1 MDCKGEYLNARRDT
15 DKKLQNGDA
24 SALDELISMYY
35 QEILRYCIWHAP
47 DRTQAEDAAQETFLK
62 AVKYLGNFGF
72 SGKFRAFLYKI
83 AANTCIDMQKNKWNQ
98 YTALEDLQK
107 EPSYVEKDFK
117 NVEEELV
124 ICSLVKNLELKDQE
138 IVLLRFGQNLKLREI
153 AEIVGLP
160 MRTVQSRLKVSLKVI
175 EKEMKG
181 GNLR

>member
-15 DKKLQNGDA
+15 DKKIAKWGCVCIGRTDLHVLPGDPA
-24 SALDELISMYY
+24 V
-35 QEILRYCIWHAP
+35 

>member
-1 MDCKGEYLNARRDT
+1 MREEILI
-15 DKKLQNGDA
+15 KKLQNGDA

-107 EPSYVEKDFK
+107 DRPMWKK
-117 NVEEELV
+117 ILKTWRK
-124 ICSLVKNLELKDQE
+124 SL
-138 IVLLRFGQNLKLREI
+138 
-153 AEIVGLP
+153 
-160 MRTVQSRLKVSLKVI
+160 
-175 EKEMKG
+175 
-181 GNLR
+181 

>member
-1 MDCKGEYLNARRDT
+1 MNCL
-15 DKKLQNGDA
+15 
-24 SALDELISMYY
+24 
-35 QEILRYCIWHAP
+35 
-47 DRTQAEDAAQETFLK
+47 
-62 AVKYLGNFGF
+62 V
-72 SGKFRAFLYKI
+72 LYMACSVYAHSHK
-83 AANTCIDMQKNKWNQ
+83 TMLT
-98 YTALEDLQK
+98 YLEDLQE

-124 ICSLVKNLELKDQE
+124 ICSLVKNLEPKDQE

>member
-1 MDCKGEYLNARRDT
+1 MREEILIKN
-15 DKKLQNGDA
+15 LQNGDA

-98 YTALEDLQK
+98 HTALEDLQE

-124 ICSLVKNLELKDQE
+124 ICSLVKNLE
-138 IVLLRFGQNLKLREI
+138 RFGQNLKLREI

>member
-1 MDCKGEYLNARRDT
+1 MREEILI
-15 DKKLQNGDA
+15 KKLQNGDA

-98 YTALEDLQK
+98 HTALEDLQE

-138 IVLLRFGQNLKLREI
+138 IVLLRFGQNMKLR
-153 AEIVGLP
+153 A
-160 MRTVQSRLKVSLKVI
+160 VQSRLKVSLKVI

>member
-1 MDCKGEYLNARRDT
+1 M
-15 DKKLQNGDA
+15 
-24 SALDELISMYY
+24 
-35 QEILRYCIWHAP
+35 EI
-47 DRTQAEDAAQETFLK
+47 
-62 AVKYLGNFGF
+62 

-98 YTALEDLQK
+98 HTALEDLQE

>member
-1 MDCKGEYLNARRDT
+1 MREEILI
-15 DKKLQNGDA
+15 KKLQNGDA

-47 DRTQAEDAAQETFLK
+47 DHTQAEDAVQETFLK

-98 YTALEDLQK
+98 HTALEDLQE